1 MEDDT
6 LLLTTCIDAVVN
18 LSNAAVNKLTP
29 AAQQALNAAI
39 QGGAKIEV
47 IIQIVPSVAVRG
59 TVSNNG
65 QTAQL
70 FEVSF
75 PFQPSEL
82 LN

>member
-1 MEDDT
+1 MEDT
-6 LLLTTCIDAVVN
+6 RLLANCVDGVVN
-18 LSNAAVNKLTP
+18 LSNAAINKLTP

-65 QTAQL
+65 KT
-70 FEVSF
+70 
-75 PFQPSEL
+75 
-82 LN
+82 